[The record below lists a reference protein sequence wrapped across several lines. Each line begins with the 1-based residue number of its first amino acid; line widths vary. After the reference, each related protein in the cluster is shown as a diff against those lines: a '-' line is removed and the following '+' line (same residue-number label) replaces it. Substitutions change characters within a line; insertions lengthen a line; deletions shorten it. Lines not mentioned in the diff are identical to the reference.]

1 MLDDVVELLDESEQ
15 RIVKI
20 QVDGH
25 VDGDSETTTGIIK
38 NINKFQVNKV
48 KGERLKV
55 KNCLP

>member
-1 MLDDVVELLDESEQ
+1 MLDDVGELLDESKS
-15 RIVKI
+15 RLLKI

-25 VDGDSETTTGIIK
+25 VDGDSETTTGT
-38 NINKFQVNKV
+38 NRNKFQVNKV